1 MSIRTALAI
10 VASTASMILAGV
22 AAEAASLT
30 TLGSFD
36 YELHGYNPQG
46 GLVADSSGNLYGV
59 NLNSGP
65 NDSGTVVKYTPG
77 AGISTLFAFDYDSGT
92 EPFGFLH
99 MGASNTMY
107 GVTVNS
113 GGGAGTLYSLTTDG
127 DFTKLQVFT
136 GGATGYGPYGGVI
149 SDASGALYGV
159 TIYGGSTAFD
169 GGTVYKYDNGIFT
182 TLADIGSIGGR
193 QARGGLT
200 FDGAG
205 NLYGTTTGGGNA
217 NQGIL
222 YKIDTNGN
230 LSKVVD
236 FGGALGGYPDER
248 GGLVTGPD
256 GNIYGTAYSNGGGT
270 IYKLDTTTGVVST
283 LYDFAG
289 SGAFYPGGRL
299 IFDADGT
306 IYGTTSGN
314 YSTNYGSVFSL
325 TQDGV
330 MTSLY
335 TFTDYNIGGG
345 PQGGL
350 YADAS
355 GALYGMASFGGG
367 FGLGTIFKLTDTGFA
382 VASVGGVPE
391 PASWAM
397 LVLGF
402 GVVGAATRRRRALT
416 TVTTPVAA

>member
-1 MSIRTALAI
+1 MPFKTTLA
-10 VASTASMILAGV
+10 ILAGTTI
-22 AAEAASLT
+22 AAFAGVSAQAASLT
-30 TLGSFD
+30 TVGSFD
-36 YELHGYNPQG
+36 YPVHGYNPQG

-59 NLNSGP
+59 NLNYGP

-77 AGISTLFAFDYDSGT
+77 AGVSTFFSFDYNTGT

-99 MGASNTMY
+99 MGANDTMY

-113 GGGAGTLYSLTTDG
+113 GGGAGTLYSLTTGG
-127 DFTKLQVFT
+127 DFTKLHVFT
-136 GGATGYGPYGGVI
+136 GGAGGSGPYGGVI
-149 SDASGALYGV
+149 SDASGALYGA
-159 TIYGGSTAFD
+159 TIYGGSTSYD
-169 GGTVYKYDNGIFT
+169 GGTVYKYDNGVFT

-193 QARGGLT
+193 QARGGLA

-205 NLYGTTTGGGNA
+205 NLYGTTTGGGAA
-217 NQGIL
+217 NEGIL

-256 GNIYGTAYSNGGGT
+256 GNIYGTAYANGGGT
-270 IYKLDTTTGVVST
+270 IFKVDTATDTVST
-283 LYDFAG
+283 VYDFAG
-289 SGAFYPGGRL
+289 SGSFYPGGRL
-299 IFDADGT
+299 IFDANGT
-306 IYGTTSGN
+306 MYGATSGN
-314 YSTNYGSVFSL
+314 YSTNAGSVFSL
-325 TQDGV
+325 TQGGV
-330 MTSLY
+330 LTNLH
-335 TFTDYNIGGG
+335 TFTDFSLGG

-355 GALYGMASFGGG
+355 GALYGTASFGGD
-367 FGLGTIFKLTDTGFA
+367 FGYGAVFKLTDTGFA

-391 PASWAM
+391 PSSWAM

-402 GVVGAATRRRRALT
+402 GVVGVATRRRQRAT
-416 TVTTPVAA
+416 AA

>member
-1 MSIRTALAI
+1 MPFKTTLAI
-10 VASTASMILAGV
+10 IASTAITAFAGV

-30 TLGSFD
+30 TLASFD
-36 YELHGYNPQG
+36 YPTHGYSPQG

-59 NLNSGP
+59 NISAGP
-65 NDSGTVVKYTPG
+65 NDGGTVVKYTPG
-77 AGISTLFAFDYDSGT
+77 SGLSTLVSFDYNTGT

-99 MGASNTMY
+99 MGANNTMY

-113 GGGAGTLYSLTTDG
+113 GGGSGTLYSLTTGG
-127 DFTKLQVFT
+127 DLNTLHVFT
-136 GGATGYGPYGGVI
+136 YGAEGSNPYGGVI
-149 SDASGALYGV
+149 ADASGALYGA
-159 TIYGGSTAFD
+159 TIYGGNTAFD
-169 GGTVYKYDNGIFT
+169 GGTVYKYDNGVFT
-182 TLADIGSIGGR
+182 TLADIGSVGGR
-193 QARGGLT
+193 QARGGLA

-205 NLYGTTTGGGNA
+205 NLYGTTTGGGAA

-222 YKIDTNGN
+222 YKIDTNGI

-256 GNIYGTAYSNGGGT
+256 GNIYGTAYTDDGGT
-270 IYKLDTTTGVVST
+270 IYKLDTTTGTVST

-299 IFDADGT
+299 IFDANGT
-306 IYGTTSGN
+306 MYGATSGN
-314 YSTNYGSVFSL
+314 YSSNTGTVFSL
-325 TQDGV
+325 TQGGV
-330 MTSLY
+330 LSTLH
-335 TFTDYNIGGG
+335 TFTDFNLGG

-350 YADAS
+350 YADAT
-355 GALYGMASFGGG
+355 GALYGTASYGGEFGVGA
-367 FGLGTIFKLTDTGFA
+367 IFKLTDTGFA

-391 PASWAM
+391 PSSWAM

-402 GVVGAATRRRRALT
+402 GVVGVATRRRRNAI
-416 TVTTPVAA
+416 AA